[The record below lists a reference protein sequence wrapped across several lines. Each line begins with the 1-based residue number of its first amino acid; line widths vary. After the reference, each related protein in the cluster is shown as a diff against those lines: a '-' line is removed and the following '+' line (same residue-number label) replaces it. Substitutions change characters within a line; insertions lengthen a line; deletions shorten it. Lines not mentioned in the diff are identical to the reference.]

1 MSNKDLKELGKF
13 FDDWKII
20 NYNDRDD
27 FINNWKSLNTNFSC
41 LSDVHSPLTDLINDY
56 RTKGTGLPEDA
67 IQSIFND
74 LRKKIVIKSRF
85 ADVQNNLTL
94 LVNFHNFENMM
105 SDYAN
110 KSENHAFHGEKMKFA
125 IQLLNFGWRDNFIE

>member
-41 LSDVHSPLTDLINDY
+41 SSDVHSPLTNLINGY
-56 RTKGTGLPEDA
+56 RTKGT
-67 IQSIFND
+67 
-74 LRKKIVIKSRF
+74 
-85 ADVQNNLTL
+85 
-94 LVNFHNFENMM
+94 
-105 SDYAN
+105 
-110 KSENHAFHGEKMKFA
+110 
-125 IQLLNFGWRDNFIE
+125 